1 MGIEDRATIPKLV
14 IKPQRGLLE
23 LDLASLWEYRDLLYF
38 LVWRDVKVRYKQ
50 TVIGVAW
57 AILQPFTTMIIFTVV
72 FGKLA
77 KIPSDGLPYPVFAYT
92 ALLPWGYFSQA
103 LNRSGTSLVAS
114 SHLITKVYFPRLM
127 IPLAAATTPAV
138 DFAVSFSILL
148 GLMAYYGITPTL
160 NLLYLP
166 FFMLLAILTALSVG
180 LWLSPL
186 NIRFRDVGYIIPFL
200 TQIWMYASPVVYPV
214 SLVPEAWR
222 WAYSLNPMVGVIEG
236 FRWALLGKENPAIAV
251 IGVSASMVLI
261 MFIGGVIFFK
271 RMENTFAD
279 KM

>member
-14 IKPQRGLLE
+14 IKPQRGLFQ

-57 AILQPFTTMIIFTVV
+57 AIIQPLTTMIIFTVV

-92 ALLPWGYFSQA
+92 ALLPWAYFSQA
-103 LNRSGTSLVAS
+103 LNRSGASLVGS

-127 IPLAAATTPAV
+127 IPLAAATTPVV
-138 DFAVSFSILL
+138 DFIVSFAILL
-148 GLMAYYGITPTL
+148 GLMAYYGISPTL
-160 NLLYLP
+160 NILYLP

-214 SLVPEAWR
+214 SLVPEQWR

-261 MFIGGVIFFK
+261 IFIGGVIFFK